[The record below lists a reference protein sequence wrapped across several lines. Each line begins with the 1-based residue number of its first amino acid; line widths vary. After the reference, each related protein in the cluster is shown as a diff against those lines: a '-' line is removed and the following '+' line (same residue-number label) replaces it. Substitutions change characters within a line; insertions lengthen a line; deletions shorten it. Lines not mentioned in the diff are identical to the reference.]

1 MQLLLMLINAVSKRS
16 RNTNALEFL
25 DLPIHSLQK
34 HLSVV
39 KKLNTAIIS
48 KLENSSSS
56 DSAANSRMLKVLT
69 ISAVFNITLN
79 KACEVVARNIT
90 WERMINY

>member
-1 MQLLLMLINAVSKRS
+1 M
-16 RNTNALEFL
+16 TNAEFL

-48 KLENSSSS
+48 KLEDISNSSSS
-56 DSAANSRMLKVLT
+56 DSAANSTNSMDVKILT
-69 ISAVFNITLN
+69 ALSAVFNITLN
-79 KACEVVARNIT
+79 KACEVVS
-90 WERMINY
+90 

>member
-1 MQLLLMLINAVSKRS
+1 M
-16 RNTNALEFL
+16 TNAEFL

-56 DSAANSRMLKVLT
+56 DSAANSTDVKILT
-69 ISAVFNITLN
+69 TLSAVFNITLN
-79 KACEVVARNIT
+79 KACEVVS
-90 WERMINY
+90 